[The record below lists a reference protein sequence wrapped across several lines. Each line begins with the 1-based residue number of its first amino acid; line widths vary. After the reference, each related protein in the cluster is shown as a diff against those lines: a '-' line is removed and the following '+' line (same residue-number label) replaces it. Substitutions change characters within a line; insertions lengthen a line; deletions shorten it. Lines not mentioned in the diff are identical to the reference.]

1 MRTINI
7 NLLHSIEDKQIKRR
21 KSDNDNVPIDSKTK
35 LISFILLGSG
45 FALFSSSLLAF
56 VLMNNGVKD
65 NERNIAGL
73 KGDNKKLKNEEK
85 DLKKYSTA
93 LKDEKNI
100 LVLKKIGLK
109 KVKNR
114 FIPWTAVFS
123 DLTHNL
129 PRNVALS
136 NISKKSKAKGPNSLE
151 VTGKIFIKDK
161 KKNNTFEVISYLI
174 LNINNKMINDSLLT
188 NARINSIS
196 FNEEEKSY
204 TFSIAANVLK
214 PKTKEVIDV
223 NLKKKKEN
231 KVGK

>member
-7 NLLHSIEDKQIKRR
+7 NLLYSIEDKQIKKR
-21 KSDNDNVPIDSKTK
+21 KSDSDAVPIDSRTK
-35 LISFILLGSG
+35 LISLILLGSG
-45 FALFSSSLLAF
+45 FALFSSSLLVF
-56 VLMNNGVKD
+56 VLLNNGVKD
-65 NERNIAGL
+65 KERNIVSL
-73 KGDNKKLKNEEK
+73 KGDNKKLKNEEN

-100 LVLKKIGLK
+100 LELKKIGLK
-109 KVKNR
+109 KVKDK

-123 DLTHNL
+123 DLTHTL

-136 NISKKSKAKGPNSLE
+136 NISKKSKTKGPTLLE
-151 VTGKIFIKDK
+151 VTGKIFIKDE

-188 NARINSIS
+188 NAHINSIS

-204 TFSIAANVLK
+204 TFSIAVNVLK

-223 NLKKKKEN
+223 NLKNKKEN